1 MPDKAASAAFDLLQ
15 WSRRSA
21 SMSSERR
28 LRFATRAVHEG
39 QHPDPGTGA
48 HATPIYQTSTFS
60 YGSYARGAALFAGEA
75 EGYVYSRI
83 GNPTTRA
90 FEEKL
95 ASLEGTEDAVAFASG
110 MGAISALLLTTL
122 RPTDEVLTLGP
133 LYGGTEGLLRDLLE
147 PYGIRHRDV
156 DDADLADAI
165 GPATRMIYLETPTNP
180 TLGLHDL
187 GHVSAMARGKGILT
201 VADNTFS
208 TPYLTRP
215 VEHGIDVVVHSA
227 TKYLSGHG
235 DVVAGVV
242 AGPAELMAELRSH
255 GLRHVGA
262 ALGPFES
269 FLLLRGCKTL
279 AVRMERHCDNAE
291 KVARG
296 VEGHP
301 AVAAVHFPGLEHHP
315 RHALAARQMARSGG
329 MLALELRGGTAA
341 AERFLDT
348 LTLFVQAVSLG
359 DVESLATHPASTTHQ
374 LLAPE
379 ARARHG
385 ITDGLVRLSIG
396 IEDGDDLLEDV
407 LHALDAVAKDVA
419 ATVDA

>member
-1 MPDKAASAAFDLLQ
+1 MD
-15 WSRRSA
+15 
-21 SMSSERR
+21 SERR
-28 LRFATRAVHEG
+28 HRFATRAVHQG

-60 YGSYARGAALFAGEA
+60 YGSYARGARLFAGEA

-90 FEEKL
+90 FEEKI
-95 ASLEGTEDAVAFASG
+95 ASLEGTEDALAFASG

-122 RPTDEVLTLGP
+122 RPGDEVLTLGP
-133 LYGGTEGLLRDLLE
+133 LYGGTAGLLRDVLE
-147 PYGIRHRDV
+147 PYGVRHRSV
-156 DDADLADAI
+156 DDASLSEAI
-165 GPATRMIYLETPTNP
+165 GPATRMVYLETPTNP

-187 GHVSAMARGKGILT
+187 GHVAALARGRGILT

-215 VEHGIDVVVHSA
+215 IEHGIDVVVHSA
-227 TKYLSGHG
+227 TKYLGGHG

-242 AGPAELMAELRSH
+242 AGPAELLAELRSH
-255 GLRHVGA
+255 GLRHIGA

-291 KVARG
+291 SLARALQ
-296 VEGHP
+296 GHP
-301 AVAAVHFPGLEHHP
+301 ALAAVHYPGLPEHPDHD
-315 RHALAARQMARSGG
+315 LARRQMQRFGG
-329 MLALELRGGTAA
+329 MLALELRGGRQA
-341 AERFLDT
+341 AERFLDG
-348 LTLFVQAVSLG
+348 LELFTQAVSLG

-374 LLAPE
+374 LLE
-379 ARARHG
+379 ADERARHG
-385 ITDGLVRLSIG
+385 IGDGLVRLSVG
-396 IEDGDDLLEDV
+396 IEDGDDLLADV
-407 LHALDAVAKDVA
+407 LASLERVGVEAGTPVDV
-419 ATVDA
+419 